1 MSARAFRVSLFFSLS
16 ACGRGRGVRL
26 KNSNALL
33 LAAALA
39 LVCGN
44 PVAAQTVTLGGSLGD
59 KAVLIIDGVPR
70 TLARGASH
78 GAVKLVSVSGSEA
91 VVEVGNRRVALQ
103 LGGAQVTLGSAGA
116 TGSGDQIVMT
126 AGSGGHFVSAGS
138 INGQPVTF
146 LVDTGATL
154 VALSQ
159 AEADRLGVRYRDG
172 ERGMAQTAN
181 GLVPVHRA
189 RLQSVRI
196 GDVQVFDVEA
206 TVVPM
211 QMQQI
216 LLGNSFL
223 VRFQMRRENDTLTLV
238 KRY

>member
-1 MSARAFRVSLFFSLS
+1 MAQRTSSRVSPQ
-16 ACGRGRGVRL
+16 G
-26 KNSNALL
+26 ALL
-33 LAAALA
+33 CAA
-39 LVCGN
+39 LVCTG
-44 PVAAQTVTLGGSLGD
+44 AASAQTVTLGGSLGD

-91 VVEVGNRRVALQ
+91 VVEVANQRIALQ
-103 LGGAQVTLGSAGA
+103 LGGAQVKLGSADSPG
-116 TGSGDQIVMT
+116 GDRIVMT
-126 AGSGGHFVSAGS
+126 AGSGGHFVTAGS

-154 VALSQ
+154 VAMSQ

-223 VRFQMRRENDTLTLV
+223 VRFQMRRENDTMTLV

>member
-1 MSARAFRVSLFFSLS
+1 MRLLF
-16 ACGRGRGVRL
+16 
-26 KNSNALL
+26 
-33 LAAALA
+33 AAALA
-39 LVCGN
+39 LCGH
-44 PVAAQTVTLGGSLGD
+44 PAAAQTVTLGGSLGD

-70 TLARGASH
+70 TLVRGASF
-78 GAVKLVSVSGSEA
+78 GAVKLLSVSGSEA

-103 LGGAQVTLGSAGA
+103 LGGAQVTLGSVGR
-116 TGSGDQIVMT
+116 TSSGDQIVMT

-154 VALSQ
+154 VALGQ

-238 KRY
+238 RRY

>member
-1 MSARAFRVSLFFSLS
+1 MAQRTSSRVSPQ
-16 ACGRGRGVRL
+16 G
-26 KNSNALL
+26 ALL
-33 LAAALA
+33 CAALA
-39 LVCGN
+39 CTG
-44 PVAAQTVTLGGSLGD
+44 AASAQTVTLGGSLGD

-103 LGGAQVTLGSAGA
+103 LGGAQVTLGSAGG
-116 TGSGDQIVMT
+116 TGGGGDRIVMT
-126 AGSGGHFVSAGS
+126 AGSGGHFVTAGS

-154 VALSQ
+154 VAMSQ

-223 VRFQMRRENDTLTLV
+223 VRFQMRRENDTMTLV